1 MEAKIQLYKQF
12 LEKTSL
18 DIKTIK
24 QMGFSFLDVIIMC
37 IRKELKREGNMYTLV
52 DPQAYYRLAQ
62 SFSQEKNYYMTNICF
77 QKCAELDPLHREA
90 NLRLFYFYL
99 TTNNFLGS
107 LKYLNVLNK
116 TDDPHDRADYLFYL
130 FMLGFLVDLPTE
142 YKRELSNLPKKSIM
156 IPEGSPRYSD
166 LEKYDAFRIQ
176 CYKQEFFKAHNTFT
190 SMFKEEYSVDYLISE
205 KLLYLARSASKRKK
219 RIISDLVHAGN
230 YDELLNL
237 FTMEKGT
244 HQLRMVDQ
252 AYYHLCK
259 IIISMRD
266 KKIVPSPSEKCIDN
280 LFYNILH
287 NHLETA
293 YADNMAFAQKNNIP
307 KNKNVMGIMLRQ
319 AILYKHQLTIENPND
334 SVFSHFIINLYDRK
348 YDACYRW
355 IKKLGLEDYLYLIKA
370 LISLCNIEEDKLFSR
385 AIITSSE
392 LLRNQFTFDTT
403 KYLEE
408 AAAYLAEGKLK
419 EANLMIKIVSKASQN
434 GHADLSS
441 DEVINML
448 KAFKTEQSEISES
461 IQKIIQ
467 MNSSTT
473 DSE

>member
-107 LKYLNVLNK
+107 LKYLNVLSK

-219 RIISDLVHAGN
+219 RIISDLIHAGN

-319 AILYKHQLTIENPND
+319 AILIENPND
-334 SVFSHFIINLYDRK
+334 SAFSHFIINLYDRK

-419 EANLMIKIVSKASQN
+419 EANLLIKIVSKASQN